1 MYSNKLKLKKIH
13 DNNSSGCILQTHKKM
28 YCGNVSSLGCEFN
41 LKLKLGS
48 SHHGSAETNPS
59 RNPEVLGLIPG
70 LAQQVKDLA
79 LP

>member
-1 MYSNKLKLKKIH
+1 MIIIPVAVSFKHTKRCTVEMYLLGKNA
-13 DNNSSGCILQTHKKM
+13 
-28 YCGNVSSLGCEFN
+28 GCEFN